1 MSKTL
6 IYVHDPMCSW
16 CYGFEPVRRLIFERL
31 EGRMEIIR
39 LLGGLAPDSDAP
51 MPEATQAMIRQAWQ
65 RIEQVIPGTEFNYD
79 FWTLCEPRR
88 STYPAN
94 RAVIAARLQGLQY
107 EQMMT
112 SRIQQAYYREARNP
126 SESQTLVELAAE
138 LGLDEVRF
146 GSDLS
151 SPEVE
156 QQLMTEIQQARSIGI
171 DSFPS
176 VAVIE
181 ENRLVHIGLD
191 YNDAEAMLS
200 QIEAA

>member
-1 MSKTL
+1 MQKIL
-6 IYVHDPMCSW
+6 VYVHDPMCSW
-16 CYGFEPVRRLIFERL
+16 CYGFEPVRQQIFSRLQ
-31 EGRMEIIR
+31 GRMEIIR

-51 MPEATQAMIRQAWQ
+51 MPESTQAMIRQAWQ

-79 FWTLCEPRR
+79 FWTLCQPKR

-94 RAVIAARLQGLQY
+94 RAVIAARLQGAQY
-107 EQMMT
+107 EQKMT
-112 SRIQQAYYREARNP
+112 ARIQQAYYREARNP
-126 SESQTLVELAAE
+126 SESETLVELAGE
-138 LGLDEVRF
+138 IGLDKQRF
-146 GSDLS
+146 DSDLAS
-151 SPEVE
+151 VAVE
-156 QQLMTEIQQARSIGI
+156 QQLMAEIQQARSIGI

-181 ENRLVHIGLD
+181 KERLLHIGLD